1 MTMLHIPP
9 EEAYLAPVYARQEP
23 EVRRPARVAVFAGSA
38 CGTDPAYLAAARALG
53 REMAERQIELVYG
66 GTLGGLMGAV
76 AEAVREQSGKV
87 IGVVPE
93 HRWKHLHD
101 PACTLE
107 RVPSIH
113 ARVERMLELA
123 DGVIVLPGGV
133 GTLHELLA
141 VLAELQAGEQ
151 HLTVGL
157 LNLND
162 YFAPLLALVQHC
174 QEQGFLPTTAD
185 VLWHLWCATDP
196 AEVLDAVLGEA
207 LVLHRLAQPI
217 VVEGVQ

>member
-1 MTMLHIPP
+1 M
-9 EEAYLAPVYARQEP
+9 
-23 EVRRPARVAVFAGSA
+23 
-38 CGTDPAYLAAARALG
+38 AA
-53 REMAERQIELVYG
+53 RQIELVYG

-76 AEAVREQSGKV
+76 AEAAREEGGTV

-93 HRWKHLHD
+93 RAWKSLHD

-107 RVPSIH
+107 RVVSIH

-141 VLAELQAGEQ
+141 VLAALQAGEQ

-162 YFAPLLALVQHC
+162 YFAPLLALLQHC
-174 QEQGFLPTTAD
+174 QAQGFLPTTAD
-185 VLWHLWCATDP
+185 ALWHLWCASEP

-207 LVLHRLAQPI
+207 LLLHRLAQPI
-217 VVEGVQ
+217 VIQEVQ